1 MRAYE
6 RLLEYVKVKTPSS
19 EESMETPSSSCQF
32 ELAERLVGEMK
43 ELGIEDAAVDG
54 KCYVYGT
61 IPATE
66 GYENSPSLGFIA
78 HMDTVSEFTE
88 NPIHPVLH
96 ENYDG
101 QNLVFD
107 EGGRVLDT
115 VLFPH
120 LKNLKGRTLIT
131 SDGTTILGAD
141 DKAGIAEIMTMA
153 EYVLR
158 SDVPHGKICLAFT
171 PDEEIGRGADHFD
184 VEGFAADFA
193 YTVDGGAEGEIEYE
207 NFNACE
213 AVFKIQGV
221 NVHPGSAKGIMVN
234 AGAVGCEIQMMLPVE
249 ETPEQTEGYEG
260 FYHLIKISGSC
271 ERAELIYIVRDHDAD
286 KFAQKQQKLKEIAD
300 AVDLPLVVCGCKNVE
315 KDAELFS
322 KAAEALNGRNA
333 VILSAK
339 EENYKTVGAAAGL
352 AYKQV
357 VGAESAVDI
366 NLAKQLNVLISQL
379 GVDSKNVVMNVGTA
393 AVGYGFEY
401 VISTM
406 DRVKAAALQ
415 QGDANLQMPIITP
428 VASEAWGVK
437 EAMASETDAPEWGS
451 QEERGID
458 MEVETA
464 MAVIAAGSNAV
475 ILKHPESIK
484 IISGLMKELV

>member
-1 MRAYE
+1 MPFTAKSGKFNASINVVEFGTGDKAVKIGGENVFPLYSFDAAIENAPKVGIEITDFGMEHEPECIKKYYE
-6 RLLEYVKVKTPSS
+6 GCATLADMARKAA
-19 EESMETPSSSCQF
+19 SME
-32 ELAERLVGEMK
+32 G
-43 ELGIEDAAVDG
+43 VDFL
-54 KCYVYGT
+54 
-61 IPATE
+61 
-66 GYENSPSLGFIA
+66 SFR
-78 HMDTVSEFTE
+78 M
-88 NPIHPVLH
+88 
-96 ENYDG
+96 
-101 QNLVFD
+101 
-107 EGGRVLDT
+107 EGGD
-115 VLFPH
+115 P
-120 LKNLKGRTLIT
+120 N
-131 SDGTTILGAD
+131 GAN
-141 DKAGIAEIMTMA
+141 K
-153 EYVLR
+153 
-158 SDVPHGKICLAFT
+158 S
-171 PDEEIGRGADHFD
+171 
-184 VEGFAADFA
+184 
-193 YTVDGGAEGEIEYE
+193 
-207 NFNACE
+207 
-213 AVFKIQGV
+213 
-221 NVHPGSAKGIMVN
+221 
-234 AGAVGCEIQMMLPVE
+234 
-249 ETPEQTEGYEG
+249 TE
-260 FYHLIKISGSC
+260 
-271 ERAELIYIVRDHDAD
+271 ELIGE
-286 KFAQKQQKLKEIAD
+286 LKEIAD

-322 KAAEALNGRNA
+322 KAAEALNGKNA

-352 AYKQV
+352 AYKQI

-379 GVDSKNVVMNVGTA
+379 GVDSKSVVMNVGSA

-484 IISGLMKELV
+484 IILGLMKELV

>member
-1 MRAYE
+1 MPFTAKSGKFNASINTVEFGTGDKAVKIGGENVFPLYSFDAAIENAPKVGIEITDFGMEHEPECIKKYYE
-6 RLLEYVKVKTPSS
+6 GCATLADMARKAA
-19 EESMETPSSSCQF
+19 SME
-32 ELAERLVGEMK
+32 G
-43 ELGIEDAAVDG
+43 VDFL
-54 KCYVYGT
+54 
-61 IPATE
+61 
-66 GYENSPSLGFIA
+66 SFR
-78 HMDTVSEFTE
+78 M
-88 NPIHPVLH
+88 
-96 ENYDG
+96 
-101 QNLVFD
+101 
-107 EGGRVLDT
+107 EGGD
-115 VLFPH
+115 P
-120 LKNLKGRTLIT
+120 N
-131 SDGTTILGAD
+131 GAN
-141 DKAGIAEIMTMA
+141 K
-153 EYVLR
+153 
-158 SDVPHGKICLAFT
+158 S
-171 PDEEIGRGADHFD
+171 
-184 VEGFAADFA
+184 
-193 YTVDGGAEGEIEYE
+193 
-207 NFNACE
+207 
-213 AVFKIQGV
+213 
-221 NVHPGSAKGIMVN
+221 
-234 AGAVGCEIQMMLPVE
+234 
-249 ETPEQTEGYEG
+249 TE
-260 FYHLIKISGSC
+260 
-271 ERAELIYIVRDHDAD
+271 ELIGE
-286 KFAQKQQKLKEIAD
+286 LKEIAD

-322 KAAEALNGRNA
+322 KAAEALNGKNA

-352 AYKQV
+352 AYKQI

-379 GVDSKNVVMNVGTA
+379 GVDSKSVVMNVGSA

-437 EAMASETDAPEWGS
+437 EAMAYETDAPEWGS
-451 QEERGID
+451 QEARGID

>member
-1 MRAYE
+1 MPFTAKSGKFNASINTVEFGTGDKAVKIGGENVFPLYSFDAAIENTDFGMEHEPECIKKYYE
-6 RLLEYVKVKTPSS
+6 GCATLADMARKAA
-19 EESMETPSSSCQF
+19 SME
-32 ELAERLVGEMK
+32 G
-43 ELGIEDAAVDG
+43 VDFL
-54 KCYVYGT
+54 
-61 IPATE
+61 
-66 GYENSPSLGFIA
+66 SFR
-78 HMDTVSEFTE
+78 M
-88 NPIHPVLH
+88 
-96 ENYDG
+96 
-101 QNLVFD
+101 
-107 EGGRVLDT
+107 EGGD
-115 VLFPH
+115 P
-120 LKNLKGRTLIT
+120 N
-131 SDGTTILGAD
+131 GAN
-141 DKAGIAEIMTMA
+141 K
-153 EYVLR
+153 
-158 SDVPHGKICLAFT
+158 S
-171 PDEEIGRGADHFD
+171 
-184 VEGFAADFA
+184 
-193 YTVDGGAEGEIEYE
+193 
-207 NFNACE
+207 
-213 AVFKIQGV
+213 
-221 NVHPGSAKGIMVN
+221 
-234 AGAVGCEIQMMLPVE
+234 
-249 ETPEQTEGYEG
+249 TE
-260 FYHLIKISGSC
+260 
-271 ERAELIYIVRDHDAD
+271 ELIGE
-286 KFAQKQQKLKEIAD
+286 LKEIAD

-322 KAAEALNGRNA
+322 KAAEALNGKNA

-379 GVDSKNVVMNVGTA
+379 GVDSKSVVMNVGTA

>member
-1 MRAYE
+1 MPFTAKSGKFNASINTVEFGTGDKAVKIGGENVFPLYSFDAAIENAPKVGIEITDFGMEHEPECIKKYYE
-6 RLLEYVKVKTPSS
+6 GCATLADMAKKAA
-19 EESMETPSSSCQF
+19 SME
-32 ELAERLVGEMK
+32 G
-43 ELGIEDAAVDG
+43 VDFL
-54 KCYVYGT
+54 
-61 IPATE
+61 
-66 GYENSPSLGFIA
+66 SFR
-78 HMDTVSEFTE
+78 M
-88 NPIHPVLH
+88 
-96 ENYDG
+96 
-101 QNLVFD
+101 
-107 EGGRVLDT
+107 EGGD
-115 VLFPH
+115 P
-120 LKNLKGRTLIT
+120 N
-131 SDGTTILGAD
+131 GAN
-141 DKAGIAEIMTMA
+141 K
-153 EYVLR
+153 
-158 SDVPHGKICLAFT
+158 S
-171 PDEEIGRGADHFD
+171 
-184 VEGFAADFA
+184 
-193 YTVDGGAEGEIEYE
+193 
-207 NFNACE
+207 
-213 AVFKIQGV
+213 
-221 NVHPGSAKGIMVN
+221 
-234 AGAVGCEIQMMLPVE
+234 
-249 ETPEQTEGYEG
+249 TE
-260 FYHLIKISGSC
+260 
-271 ERAELIYIVRDHDAD
+271 ELIGE
-286 KFAQKQQKLKEIAD
+286 LKEIAD

-322 KAAEALNGRNA
+322 KAAEALNGKNA

-379 GVDSKNVVMNVGTA
+379 GVDSKSVVMNVGTA

>member
-1 MRAYE
+1 MPFTAKSGKFNASINVVEFGTGDKAVKIGGENVFPLYSFDAAIENAPKVGIEITDFGMEHEPECIKKYYE
-6 RLLEYVKVKTPSS
+6 GCATLADMARKAA
-19 EESMETPSSSCQF
+19 SME
-32 ELAERLVGEMK
+32 G
-43 ELGIEDAAVDG
+43 VDFL
-54 KCYVYGT
+54 
-61 IPATE
+61 
-66 GYENSPSLGFIA
+66 SFR
-78 HMDTVSEFTE
+78 M
-88 NPIHPVLH
+88 
-96 ENYDG
+96 
-101 QNLVFD
+101 
-107 EGGRVLDT
+107 EGGD
-115 VLFPH
+115 P
-120 LKNLKGRTLIT
+120 N
-131 SDGTTILGAD
+131 GAN
-141 DKAGIAEIMTMA
+141 K
-153 EYVLR
+153 
-158 SDVPHGKICLAFT
+158 S
-171 PDEEIGRGADHFD
+171 
-184 VEGFAADFA
+184 
-193 YTVDGGAEGEIEYE
+193 
-207 NFNACE
+207 
-213 AVFKIQGV
+213 
-221 NVHPGSAKGIMVN
+221 
-234 AGAVGCEIQMMLPVE
+234 
-249 ETPEQTEGYEG
+249 TE
-260 FYHLIKISGSC
+260 
-271 ERAELIYIVRDHDAD
+271 ELIGE
-286 KFAQKQQKLKEIAD
+286 LKEIAD

-322 KAAEALNGRNA
+322 KAAEALNGKNA

-352 AYKQV
+352 AYKQI

-379 GVDSKNVVMNVGTA
+379 GVDSKSVVMNVGSA

-437 EAMASETDAPEWGS
+437 EAMASEADAPEWGS

>member
-1 MRAYE
+1 MPFTAKSGKFNASINTVEIGTGDKAVKIGGENVFPLYSFDAAIENAPKVGIEITDFGMEHEPECIKKYYE
-6 RLLEYVKVKTPSS
+6 GCATLADMAKKAA
-19 EESMETPSSSCQF
+19 SME
-32 ELAERLVGEMK
+32 G
-43 ELGIEDAAVDG
+43 VDFL
-54 KCYVYGT
+54 
-61 IPATE
+61 
-66 GYENSPSLGFIA
+66 SFR
-78 HMDTVSEFTE
+78 M
-88 NPIHPVLH
+88 
-96 ENYDG
+96 
-101 QNLVFD
+101 
-107 EGGRVLDT
+107 EGGD
-115 VLFPH
+115 P
-120 LKNLKGRTLIT
+120 N
-131 SDGTTILGAD
+131 GAN
-141 DKAGIAEIMTMA
+141 K
-153 EYVLR
+153 
-158 SDVPHGKICLAFT
+158 S
-171 PDEEIGRGADHFD
+171 
-184 VEGFAADFA
+184 
-193 YTVDGGAEGEIEYE
+193 
-207 NFNACE
+207 
-213 AVFKIQGV
+213 
-221 NVHPGSAKGIMVN
+221 
-234 AGAVGCEIQMMLPVE
+234 
-249 ETPEQTEGYEG
+249 TE
-260 FYHLIKISGSC
+260 
-271 ERAELIYIVRDHDAD
+271 ELIGE
-286 KFAQKQQKLKEIAD
+286 LKEIAD

-322 KAAEALNGRNA
+322 KAAEALNGKNA

-379 GVDSKNVVMNVGTA
+379 GVDSKSVVMNVGTA

-437 EAMASETDAPEWGS
+437 EAMASETEAPEWGS

-484 IISGLMKELV
+484 TIAGLMKELV